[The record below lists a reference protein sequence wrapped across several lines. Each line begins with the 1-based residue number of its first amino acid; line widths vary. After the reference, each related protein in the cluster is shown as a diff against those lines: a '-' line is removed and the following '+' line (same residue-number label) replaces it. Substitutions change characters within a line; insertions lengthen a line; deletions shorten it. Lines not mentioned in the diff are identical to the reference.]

1 MRLIGSFI
9 TLNDMA
15 ILAYL
20 KMCFSSGWY
29 VSRSS
34 NLPMRK
40 LSAIGTVNFIHLA
53 PFYCVSIAFL
63 WNGEPIIGAVN
74 APFLRQL

>member
-1 MRLIGSFI
+1 MVCV
-9 TLNDMA
+9 A
-15 ILAYL
+15 VEQ
-20 KMCFSSGWY
+20 SG
-29 VSRSS
+29 
-34 NLPMRK
+34 NEK